1 MSLETL
7 IGSLTAATAAEDAPL
22 RPTLYSLDD
31 PAQRTA
37 LGALVERGEVAAVRD
52 ALAEQVAE
60 LLTTRR
66 PDWSPDPDELAA
78 AVEAHL
84 GGRPASAY
92 GSWAWYPWSRQLVH
106 VLPRDEYREL
116 RQSRNRYKITAKEQE
131 LLMGRT
137 IAVIGLSVGAA
148 SAVTLAQEG
157 VGSRFR
163 LADFDRLSLSNL
175 NRLRASVA
183 DVGLPKVVIAAR
195 QMYEIDP
202 HLDIE
207 VWPKGLTEENVDA
220 FLTGGG
226 RADLLV
232 EECDDL
238 YIKVYA
244 RERARAHR
252 IPVLMETNE
261 RGMLD
266 VERFDREPHRPLLHG
281 LLSGVAAADLKT
293 LSTREK
299 VPYVLR
305 ILDQERPSERFVPSL
320 VEIGQTI
327 SPWPQLASGV
337 ALGAA
342 LVTDTA
348 RRLLLGTFTAS
359 GRYFVDPAELVR
371 DGMETILRS
380 EEPPPARAAREVA
393 AQEAAAPLRLPE
405 AGRPLDEETVRR
417 LVSYGIQAPSG
428 GNVQPWRFVSRGR
441 VLECRI
447 DDDLAPTLLDFE
459 RSGSHLAIG
468 AAVENIDLA
477 ARAAGWACRARVF
490 PDPADPGLVFELSF
504 TDGDDGDDEAGAADG
519 PRVPLARWIGRRTT
533 NRAPGTDT
541 PLAGP
546 DADALTRCAQ
556 ESEALLD
563 LVTERDG
570 LEEAGRILGAGDRL
584 RIMSPALHRD
594 MMAEM
599 RWDEEE
605 VRRTRDGIDVA
616 TLQLDR
622 TDLACISIARHWPNL
637 AFIRRIG
644 GGASF
649 EEGARKLVAASSA
662 IGVLS
667 IPGTTPDA
675 YARGGRALQR
685 LWLTAASRG
694 LAVHPLTALL
704 YLLARV
710 ERGGGAGLDPEEIA
724 TLQALRTRLAKIL
737 PHRPDNAELIL
748 VRLLY
753 APPPAVR
760 SLRRDVR
767 SCLRF
772 AGPKGA

>member
-1 MSLETL
+1 MSGLAELDDLDDRPARTRW
-7 IGSLTAATAAEDAPL
+7 GSEIPGGGWIRGVPTAYLKDLAAYWADGFDWRKAEAEAELNEFPQFTTEIDGRNIHFLHVRSQSPAAVPLLLLHDWPCSFVQFVDVIRPLAEDFHVIV
-22 RPTLYSLDD
+22 TS
-31 PAQRTA
+31 T
-37 LGALVERGEVAAVRD
+37 
-52 ALAEQVAE
+52 
-60 LLTTRR
+60 
-66 PDWSPDPDELAA
+66 
-78 AVEAHL
+78 
-84 GGRPASAY
+84 RPASAY

-116 RQSRNRYKITAKEQE
+116 RQSRNRYKITAEEQE
-131 LLMGRT
+131 LLTGRT

-207 VWPKGLTEENVDA
+207 VWPQGLTEENVDA

-327 SPWPQLASGV
+327 SSWPQLASGV

-359 GRYFVDPAELVR
+359 GRYFVDPGELVR
-371 DGMETILRS
+371 DGMESVLRS
-380 EEPPPARAAREVA
+380 EEPPPAGAAREVA
-393 AQEAAAPLRLPE
+393 AREVAPPLRLPE
-405 AGRPLDEETVRR
+405 AGRPLDEEAVRR

-447 DDDLAPTLLDFE
+447 DDDLAPTLLDLE
-459 RSGSHLAIG
+459 RSASHLAIG

-477 ARAAGWACRARVF
+477 ARAAGWACRARIF
-490 PDPADPGLVFELSF
+490 PDPADPGLVCELSF
-504 TDGDDGDDEAGAADG
+504 TDDGDDGEDEAGATHG
-519 PRVPLARWIGRRTT
+519 PGVPLAEWIGHRTT
-533 NRAPGTDT
+533 NRAPGADT

-546 DADALTRCAQ
+546 DADELTRCAQ
-556 ESEALLD
+556 ESGAVLD
-563 LVTERDG
+563 LVTERDA
-570 LEEAGRILGAGDRL
+570 LEEVGRILGAGDRL
-584 RIMSPALHRD
+584 RFMSPALHR
-594 MMAEM
+594 
-599 RWDEEE
+599 
-605 VRRTRDGIDVA
+605 
-616 TLQLDR
+616 
-622 TDLACISIARHWPNL
+622 
-637 AFIRRIG
+637 
-644 GGASF
+644 
-649 EEGARKLVAASSA
+649 
-662 IGVLS
+662 
-667 IPGTTPDA
+667 DA

-685 LWLTAASRG
+685 LWLTATSRA
-694 LAVHPLTALL
+694 LAVQPLTALL

-710 ERGGGAGLDPEEIA
+710 ERGGGAGLDTEEIA
-724 TLQALRTRLAKIL
+724 TLRALRTRLAKIL

-748 VRLLY
+748 VRLSY

-760 SLRRDVR
+760 SLRRDVG

-772 AGPKGA
+772 AGLEGA

>member
-1 MSLETL
+1 MSLESL
-7 IGSLTAATAAEDAPL
+7 IGSLNSADDDGDALL
-22 RPTLYSLDD
+22 RPTLYALDD
-31 PAQRTA
+31 PAQRAA
-37 LGALVERGEVAAVRD
+37 LGAVLERGDVAAVRD
-52 ALAEQVAE
+52 TLAEQVAE
-60 LLTTRR
+60 LLTSRR
-66 PDWSPDPDELAA
+66 PDWHPEAGELAD
-78 AVEAHL
+78 AVESYT
-84 GGRPASAY
+84 GGPASAY
-92 GSWAWYPWSRQLVH
+92 GTWVWYPWTRQLVH

-116 RQSRNRYKITAKEQE
+116 RQSRNRYKITAEEQQ
-131 LLMGRT
+131 LLEDRT

-175 NRLRASVA
+175 NRLRASIA
-183 DVGLPKVVIAAR
+183 DVGLPKVAIAAR
-195 QMYEIDP
+195 QMYAIDP
-202 HLDIE
+202 YLDIE
-207 VWPKGLTEENVDA
+207 VWPHGLTEDNVDA

-244 RERARAHR
+244 RERARAHG

-266 VERFDREPHRPLLHG
+266 VERFDREPDRPLLHG

-327 SPWPQLASGV
+327 SSWPQLASGV

-359 GRYFVDPAELVR
+359 GRYFVDPGELVR
-371 DGMETILRS
+371 AGAETALRP
-380 EEPPPARAAREVA
+380 EETVA
-393 AQEAAAPLRLPE
+393 APAPETDAPLRLPE
-405 AGRPLDEETVRR
+405 RGRPLDEEGMRR
-417 LVSYGIQAPSG
+417 LVSYGMRAPSG
-428 GNVQPWRFVSRGR
+428 GNVQPWRFVARGR

-447 DDDLAPTLLDFE
+447 DDALAPTLLDFE
-459 RSGSHLAIG
+459 RSASHLAIG

-477 ARAAGWACRARVF
+477 ARAAGWACRARLF
-490 PDPADPGLVFELSF
+490 PDPADRGLVYELTLDEGTAE
-504 TDGDDGDDEAGAADG
+504 TDGSDRQH
-519 PRVPLARWIGRRTT
+519 PSLAEWIEHRTT
-533 NRAPGTDT
+533 NRTLGPDT
-541 PLAGP
+541 PLAAP
-546 DADALTRCAQ
+546 HAMALSRCAD
-556 ESEALLD
+556 ESGAQLQ
-563 LVTERDG
+563 LVTEHRE
-570 LEEAGRILGAGDRL
+570 LEELGRILGAGDRL
-584 RIMSPALHRD
+584 RMMSPRLHHE
-594 MMAEM
+594 MMAEL
-599 RWDEEE
+599 RWDDEE
-605 VRRTRDGIDVA
+605 VRRTREGIDVA

-622 TDLACISIARHWPNL
+622 TDLAGISIARHWPNL
-637 AFIRRIG
+637 AFLRRIG

-649 EEGARKLVAASSA
+649 EDGARKLVAASSG

-685 LWLTAASRG
+685 LWLTATALG
-694 LAVHPLTALL
+694 LGVQPLTPLL

-710 ERGGGAGLDPEEIA
+710 ERGGGTGLGTDEITA
-724 TLQALRTRLAKIL
+724 LRALRTRLAKIL
-737 PHRPDNAELIL
+737 PHRPADAELL
-748 VRLLY
+748 LFRLSY
-753 APPPAVR
+753 APAPTVR
-760 SLRRDVR
+760 ALRRDVG

-772 AGPKGA
+772 ADPA

>member
-7 IGSLTAATAAEDAPL
+7 ISSRTTATAGEGAPL

-31 PAQRTA
+31 PVHRTA
-37 LGALVERGEVAAVRD
+37 LGALLERGEVTAVRD
-52 ALAEQVAE
+52 ALGEQVAE
-60 LLTTRR
+60 LLTARR
-66 PDWSPDPDELAA
+66 PDWSPDADGLAA

-116 RQSRNRYKITAKEQE
+116 RQSRNRYKITAAEQE
-131 LLMGRT
+131 LLTGRT

-207 VWPKGLTEENVDA
+207 VWPQGLTEENVDA

-261 RGMLD
+261 RGMVD

-281 LLSGVAAADLKT
+281 LLSGVTAAELKT

-327 SPWPQLASGV
+327 SSWPQLASGV

-359 GRYFVDPAELVR
+359 GRWFVDPGELVR
-371 DGMETILRS
+371 DGTETILRS
-380 EEPPPARAAREVA
+380 EEPPPAGAAREVA
-393 AQEAAAPLRLPE
+393 AREVTAPLRLPE
-405 AGRPLDEETVRR
+405 SGRPLDEEAVRR

-447 DDDLAPTLLDFE
+447 AGDLAPTLLDFE
-459 RSGSHLAIG
+459 RSASHLAIG

-477 ARAAGWACRARVF
+477 ARAAGWACRARLF
-490 PDPADPGLVFELSF
+490 PDPADPGLVCALSF
-504 TDGDDGDDEAGAADG
+504 DLEGPGAADG
-519 PRVPLARWIGRRTT
+519 PRVPLADWIGHRTT
-533 NRAPGTDT
+533 NRAPGADT

-556 ESEALLD
+556 ESGALLD

-570 LEEAGRILGAGDRL
+570 LEDAGRILGAGDRL

-599 RWDEEE
+599 RWDDEE

-622 TDLACISIARHWPNL
+622 TDLAGISIARHWPNL

-685 LWLTAASRG
+685 LWLTATSRG
-694 LAVHPLTALL
+694 LAVQPLTALL

-710 ERGGGAGLDPEEIA
+710 ERGGGAGLDTEEIA
-724 TLQALRTRLAKIL
+724 TLRALRTRLAEIL

-748 VRLLY
+748 VRLSY

-760 SLRRDVR
+760 SLRRDVG

-772 AGPKGA
+772 AGPEGA